1 MGILVEQS
9 ETTALLKAKITKILF
24 LLLLVRLGLY
34 IPVPN
39 IDLDLFSQNQNTN
52 PIFGFAKTLTGSS
65 FLGIGALVILPYINA
80 SIIIQLLI
88 PVIPKL
94 EQLQK
99 EEGEFGRQ
107 QITRYT
113 RYLAF
118 IWSIFLSVGIA
129 FFLIKPVIFDWN
141 FILAIKIILSL
152 ITGSMLSMWF
162 SELITEEGLG
172 NGSSMLIFINI
183 VGSIPNNF
191 ASISNTLFDN
201 AAYLSNLATLCKTSL
216 FYLFVVTVVIVF
228 QDSYKK
234 ISIISAKQL
243 TGDYVGQAQKISEL
257 KNTYI
262 PLKVNQGGIMPLAFS
277 STIAV
282 FLTYPVQLFIN
293 SGFIVNQAFSTNLLT
308 FYSIALNIILVVFF
322 SCFYAALVLKPED
335 ISQNLAKMAYSIPG
349 IRQGRETTRYLEKT
363 VSRLSFI
370 GGLFLSFLAFFP
382 LLISSVVKVSI
393 FKNVTSL
400 LILIGVIT
408 DVTSQIRGYL
418 VSRKYEGFKQ

>member
-1 MGILVEQS
+1 MEQS
-9 ETTALLKAKITKILF
+9 ETIALLKAKITKILF

-65 FLGIGALVILPYINA
+65 FLGIGALGILPYINA
-80 SIIIQLLI
+80 SIIIQLLV
-88 PVIPKL
+88 PVLPQL

-113 RYLAF
+113 RYLAL
-118 IWSIFLSVGIA
+118 IWAIILSSAIA
-129 FFLIKPVIFDWN
+129 FFLVKPIIFDWSISLALEI
-141 FILAIKIILSL
+141 ILALV
-152 ITGSMLSMWF
+152 TGSILSMWF

-183 VGSIPNNF
+183 VGSIPNSFSELNNALF
-191 ASISNTLFDN
+191 SQASYLDNLRISGQGLI
-201 AAYLSNLATLCKTSL
+201 
-216 FYLFVVTVVIVF
+216 FYLFVVSVIILF

-234 ISIISAKQL
+234 NNIVAAKQL
-243 TGDYVGQAQKISEL
+243 NLSSSDQSQNFSQL
-257 KNTYI
+257 KNSYI
-262 PLKVNQGGIMPLAFS
+262 PLKVNQGGIMPLVFS

-282 FLTYPVQLFIN
+282 FLAYPVQQLLNLGFVNN
-293 SGFIVNQAFSTNLLT
+293 SFLSV
-308 FYSIALNIILVVFF
+308 YSITINILLVVLF
-322 SCFYAALVLKPED
+322 SCFYAGLVLKPDD

-349 IRQGRETTRYLEKT
+349 IRQGKDTTKYLEKT
-363 VSRLSFI
+363 VARLAFL
-370 GGLFLSFLAFFP
+370 GGLFLAFLAFFP
-382 LLISSVVKVSI
+382 LVVGNVLQVNI

-418 VSRKYEGFKQ
+418 VSQNYESFKNT

>member
-1 MGILVEQS
+1 MEQS

-65 FLGIGALVILPYINA
+65 FLGIGALGILPYINA
-80 SIIIQLLI
+80 SIIIQLLV
-88 PVIPKL
+88 PVLPQL

-113 RYLAF
+113 RYLAL
-118 IWSIFLSVGIA
+118 IWAIILSSAIA
-129 FFLIKPVIFDWN
+129 FFLVKPIIFDWSISLALEI
-141 FILAIKIILSL
+141 ILALV
-152 ITGSMLSMWF
+152 TGSILSMWF

-183 VGSIPNNF
+183 VGSIPNSFSDLNNALF
-191 ASISNTLFDN
+191 SQASYLDNLRISSQGLI
-201 AAYLSNLATLCKTSL
+201 L
-216 FYLFVVTVVIVF
+216 YLFVVSVIILF

-234 ISIISAKQL
+234 INIVAAKQL
-243 TGDYVGQAQKISEL
+243 NLSSSDQSQDFSQL
-257 KNTYI
+257 KNSYI
-262 PLKVNQGGIMPLAFS
+262 PLKVNQGGIMPLVFS

-282 FLTYPVQLFIN
+282 FLAYPVQQLLNLGFVNN
-293 SGFIVNQAFSTNLLT
+293 SFLSV
-308 FYSIALNIILVVFF
+308 YSITINILLVVLF
-322 SCFYAALVLKPED
+322 SCFYAGLVLKPDD

-349 IRQGRETTRYLEKT
+349 IRQGKDTTKYLEKT
-363 VSRLSFI
+363 VARLAFL
-370 GGLFLSFLAFFP
+370 GGLFLAFLAFFP
-382 LLISSVVKVSI
+382 LVVGNVLQVNI

-418 VSRKYEGFKQ
+418 VARKYEGFK

>member
-1 MGILVEQS
+1 MEQS

-65 FLGIGALVILPYINA
+65 FLGIGALGILPYINA
-80 SIIIQLLI
+80 SIIIQLLV
-88 PVIPKL
+88 PVLPQL

-113 RYLAF
+113 RYLAL
-118 IWSIFLSVGIA
+118 IWAIILSSAIA
-129 FFLIKPVIFDWN
+129 FFLVKPIIFDWSISLALEI
-141 FILAIKIILSL
+141 ILALV
-152 ITGSMLSMWF
+152 TGSILSMWF

-183 VGSIPNNF
+183 VGSIPNSFSELNNALF
-191 ASISNTLFDN
+191 SQASYLDNLRISGQGLI
-201 AAYLSNLATLCKTSL
+201 
-216 FYLFVVTVVIVF
+216 FYLFVVSVIILF

-234 ISIISAKQL
+234 INIVAAKQL
-243 TGDYVGQAQKISEL
+243 NLSSSDQSQNFSQL
-257 KNTYI
+257 KNSYI
-262 PLKVNQGGIMPLAFS
+262 PLKVNQGGIMPLVFS

-282 FLTYPVQLFIN
+282 FLAYPVQQLLNLGFVNN
-293 SGFIVNQAFSTNLLT
+293 SFLSV
-308 FYSIALNIILVVFF
+308 YSITINILLVVLF
-322 SCFYAALVLKPED
+322 SCFYAGLVLKPD
-335 ISQNLAKMAYSIPG
+335 VISQNLEKMAYSIPG
-349 IRQGRETTRYLEKT
+349 IRQGKDTTKYLEKT
-363 VSRLSFI
+363 VARLAFL
-370 GGLFLSFLAFFP
+370 GGLFLAFLAFFP
-382 LLISSVVKVSI
+382 LVVGNVLQVNI

-418 VSRKYEGFKQ
+418 VARKYEGFK

>member
-1 MGILVEQS
+1 MEQS

-39 IDLDLFSQNQNTN
+39 IDLDLFSQNQNIN

-65 FLGIGALVILPYINA
+65 FLGIGALGILPYINA
-80 SIIIQLLI
+80 SIIIQLLV

-113 RYLAF
+113 RYLAL
-118 IWSIFLSVGIA
+118 IWAVILSSAIA
-129 FFLIKPVIFDWN
+129 FFLVKPIIFDWTITLALEI
-141 FILAIKIILSL
+141 ILALV
-152 ITGSMLSMWF
+152 TGSILSMWF

-183 VGSIPNNF
+183 VGSIPNSFSDLNNALF
-191 ASISNTLFDN
+191 SQASYLDNLRISGQGLI
-201 AAYLSNLATLCKTSL
+201 
-216 FYLFVVTVVIVF
+216 FYLFVVSVIILF

-234 ISIISAKQL
+234 INIVAAKQL
-243 TGDYVGQAQKISEL
+243 NISSSNQSQNFSQL
-257 KNTYI
+257 KNSYI
-262 PLKVNQGGIMPLAFS
+262 PLKVNQGGIMPLVFS

-282 FLTYPVQLFIN
+282 FLAYPVQLFLN
-293 SGFIVNQAFSTNLLT
+293 LGFVNPSFATSFLSV
-308 FYSIALNIILVVFF
+308 YSIILNILLVVFF
-322 SCFYAALVLKPED
+322 SCFYAALVLKPDD

-349 IRQGRETTRYLEKT
+349 IRQGKDTTKYLEKT
-363 VSRLSFI
+363 VARLAFM
-370 GGLFLSFLAFFP
+370 GGLFLAFLAFFP
-382 LLISSVVKVSI
+382 LVIGNVLQVNI

-418 VSRKYEGFKQ
+418 VARKYEGFK

>member
-1 MGILVEQS
+1 VEQS

-65 FLGIGALVILPYINA
+65 FLGIGALGILPYINA
-80 SIIIQLLI
+80 SIIIQLLV
-88 PVIPKL
+88 PVLPQL

-113 RYLAF
+113 RYLAL
-118 IWSIFLSVGIA
+118 IWAVILSSAIA
-129 FFLIKPVIFDWN
+129 FFLVKPIIFDWSISLALEI
-141 FILAIKIILSL
+141 ILALV
-152 ITGSMLSMWF
+152 TGSILSMWF

-183 VGSIPNNF
+183 VGSIPNSFSELNNALF
-191 ASISNTLFDN
+191 SQASYLDNLRISGQGLI
-201 AAYLSNLATLCKTSL
+201 
-216 FYLFVVTVVIVF
+216 FYLFVVSVIILF

-234 ISIISAKQL
+234 INIVAAKQL
-243 TGDYVGQAQKISEL
+243 NLSSSDQSQNLSQL
-257 KNTYI
+257 KNSYI
-262 PLKVNQGGIMPLAFS
+262 PLKVNQGGIMPLVFS

-282 FLTYPVQLFIN
+282 FLAYPVQQLLNLGFVNN
-293 SGFIVNQAFSTNLLT
+293 SFLSV
-308 FYSIALNIILVVFF
+308 YSITINILLVVLF
-322 SCFYAALVLKPED
+322 SCFYAGLVLKPDD

-349 IRQGRETTRYLEKT
+349 IRQGKDTTKYLEKT
-363 VSRLSFI
+363 VARLAFM
-370 GGLFLSFLAFFP
+370 GGLFLAFLAFFP
-382 LLISSVVKVSI
+382 LVVGNVLQVNI

-418 VSRKYEGFKQ
+418 VARKYEGFK

>member
-1 MGILVEQS
+1 VEQS
-9 ETTALLKAKITKILF
+9 ETTSLLKAKITKILF

-65 FLGIGALVILPYINA
+65 FLGIGALGILPYINA
-80 SIIIQLLI
+80 SIIIQLLV
-88 PVIPKL
+88 PVLPQL

-113 RYLAF
+113 RYLAL
-118 IWSIFLSVGIA
+118 IWAVILSTAIA
-129 FFLIKPVIFDWN
+129 FFLVKPIIFDWSISLALEI
-141 FILAIKIILSL
+141 ILALV
-152 ITGSMLSMWF
+152 TGSILSMWF

-183 VGSIPNNF
+183 VGSIPNSFSELNNALF
-191 ASISNTLFDN
+191 SQASYLDNLRISGQGLI
-201 AAYLSNLATLCKTSL
+201 
-216 FYLFVVTVVIVF
+216 FYLFVVSVIILF

-234 ISIISAKQL
+234 INIVAAKQL
-243 TGDYVGQAQKISEL
+243 NLSSSDQSQNFSQL
-257 KNTYI
+257 KNSYI
-262 PLKVNQGGIMPLAFS
+262 PLKVNQGGIMPLVFS

-282 FLTYPVQLFIN
+282 FLAYPVQQLLNLGFVNN
-293 SGFIVNQAFSTNLLT
+293 SFLSV
-308 FYSIALNIILVVFF
+308 YSITINILLVVLF
-322 SCFYAALVLKPED
+322 SCFYAGLVLKPDD

-349 IRQGRETTRYLEKT
+349 IRQGKDTTKYLEKT
-363 VSRLSFI
+363 VARLAFM
-370 GGLFLSFLAFFP
+370 GGLFLAFLAFFP
-382 LLISSVVKVSI
+382 LVVGNVLQVNI

-418 VSRKYEGFKQ
+418 VARKYEGFK

>member
-1 MGILVEQS
+1 MEQS

-65 FLGIGALVILPYINA
+65 FLGIGALGILPYINA
-80 SIIIQLLI
+80 SIIIQLLV
-88 PVIPKL
+88 PVLPQL

-113 RYLAF
+113 RYLAL
-118 IWSIFLSVGIA
+118 IWAIILSSAIA
-129 FFLIKPVIFDWN
+129 FFLVKPIIFDWSISLALEI
-141 FILAIKIILSL
+141 ILALV
-152 ITGSMLSMWF
+152 TGSILSMWF

-183 VGSIPNNF
+183 VGSIPNSFSELNNALF
-191 ASISNTLFDN
+191 SQASYLDNLRISGQGLI
-201 AAYLSNLATLCKTSL
+201 
-216 FYLFVVTVVIVF
+216 FYLFVVSVIILF

-234 ISIISAKQL
+234 INIVAAKQL
-243 TGDYVGQAQKISEL
+243 NLSSSDQSQNFSQL
-257 KNTYI
+257 KNSYI
-262 PLKVNQGGIMPLAFS
+262 PLKVNQGGIMPLVFS

-282 FLTYPVQLFIN
+282 FLAYPVQQLLNLGFVNN
-293 SGFIVNQAFSTNLLT
+293 SFLSA
-308 FYSIALNIILVVFF
+308 YSITINILLVVLF
-322 SCFYAALVLKPED
+322 SCFYAGLVLKPDD

-349 IRQGRETTRYLEKT
+349 IRQGKDTTKYLEKT
-363 VSRLSFI
+363 VARLAFL
-370 GGLFLSFLAFFP
+370 GGLFLAFLAFFP
-382 LLISSVVKVSI
+382 LVVGNVLQVNI

-418 VSRKYEGFKQ
+418 VARKYEGFK

>member
-1 MGILVEQS
+1 MEQS

-65 FLGIGALVILPYINA
+65 FLGIGALGILPYINA
-80 SIIIQLLI
+80 SIIIQLLV
-88 PVIPKL
+88 PVLPQL

-113 RYLAF
+113 RYLAL
-118 IWSIFLSVGIA
+118 IWAVILSSAIA
-129 FFLIKPVIFDWN
+129 FFLVKPIIFDWSISLALEI
-141 FILAIKIILSL
+141 ILALV
-152 ITGSMLSMWF
+152 TGSILSMWF

-183 VGSIPNNF
+183 VGSIPNSFSELNNALF
-191 ASISNTLFDN
+191 SQASYLDNLRISGQGLI
-201 AAYLSNLATLCKTSL
+201 
-216 FYLFVVTVVIVF
+216 FYLFVVSVIILF

-234 ISIISAKQL
+234 INIVAAKQL
-243 TGDYVGQAQKISEL
+243 NLSSSDQSQNFSQL
-257 KNTYI
+257 KNSYI
-262 PLKVNQGGIMPLAFS
+262 PLKVNQGGIMPLVFS

-282 FLTYPVQLFIN
+282 FLAYPVQQLLNLGFVNN
-293 SGFIVNQAFSTNLLT
+293 SFLSV
-308 FYSIALNIILVVFF
+308 YSITINILLVVLF
-322 SCFYAALVLKPED
+322 SCFYAGLVLKPDD

-349 IRQGRETTRYLEKT
+349 IRQGKDTTKYLEKT
-363 VSRLSFI
+363 VARLAFM
-370 GGLFLSFLAFFP
+370 GGLFLAFLAFFP
-382 LLISSVVKVSI
+382 LVVGNVLQVNI

-400 LILIGVIT
+400 LILIGH
-408 DVTSQIRGYL
+408 L
-418 VSRKYEGFKQ
+418 KVSILMPSDLFIF

>member
-1 MGILVEQS
+1 VEQS

-65 FLGIGALVILPYINA
+65 FLGIGALGILPYINA
-80 SIIIQLLI
+80 SIIIQLLV
-88 PVIPKL
+88 PVLPQL

-113 RYLAF
+113 RYLAL
-118 IWSIFLSVGIA
+118 IWAVILSSAIA
-129 FFLIKPVIFDWN
+129 FFLVKPIIFDWSISLALEI
-141 FILAIKIILSL
+141 ILALV
-152 ITGSMLSMWF
+152 TGSILSMWF

-183 VGSIPNNF
+183 VGSIPNSFSELNNALF
-191 ASISNTLFDN
+191 SQASYLDNLRISGQGLI
-201 AAYLSNLATLCKTSL
+201 
-216 FYLFVVTVVIVF
+216 FYLFVVSVIILF

-234 ISIISAKQL
+234 INIVAAKQL
-243 TGDYVGQAQKISEL
+243 NLSSSDQSQNLSQL
-257 KNTYI
+257 KNSYI
-262 PLKVNQGGIMPLAFS
+262 PLKVNQGGIMPLVFS

-282 FLTYPVQLFIN
+282 FFAYPVQQLLNLGFVNN
-293 SGFIVNQAFSTNLLT
+293 SFLSV
-308 FYSIALNIILVVFF
+308 YSITINILLVVLF
-322 SCFYAALVLKPED
+322 SCFYAGLVLKPDD

-349 IRQGRETTRYLEKT
+349 IRQGKDTTKYLEKT
-363 VSRLSFI
+363 VARLAFM
-370 GGLFLSFLAFFP
+370 GGLFLAFLAFFP
-382 LLISSVVKVSI
+382 LVVGNVLQVNI

-418 VSRKYEGFKQ
+418 VARKYEGFK

>member
-1 MGILVEQS
+1 MEQS

-65 FLGIGALVILPYINA
+65 FLGIGALGILPYINA
-80 SIIIQLLI
+80 SIIIQLLV
-88 PVIPKL
+88 PVLPQL

-113 RYLAF
+113 RYLAL
-118 IWSIFLSVGIA
+118 IWAIILSSAIA
-129 FFLIKPVIFDWN
+129 FFLVKPIIFDWSISLALEI
-141 FILAIKIILSL
+141 ILALV
-152 ITGSMLSMWF
+152 TGSILSMWF

-183 VGSIPNNF
+183 VGSIPNSFSELNNALF
-191 ASISNTLFDN
+191 SQASYLDNLRISGQGLI
-201 AAYLSNLATLCKTSL
+201 
-216 FYLFVVTVVIVF
+216 FYLFVVSVIILF

-234 ISIISAKQL
+234 INIVAAKQL
-243 TGDYVGQAQKISEL
+243 NLSSSDQSQDFSQL
-257 KNTYI
+257 KNSYI
-262 PLKVNQGGIMPLAFS
+262 PLKVNQGGIMPLVFS
-277 STIAV
+277 STFAV
-282 FLTYPVQLFIN
+282 FLAYPVQQLLNLGFVNN
-293 SGFIVNQAFSTNLLT
+293 SFLSA
-308 FYSIALNIILVVFF
+308 YSITINILLVVLF
-322 SCFYAALVLKPED
+322 SCFYAGLVLKPDD

-349 IRQGRETTRYLEKT
+349 IRQGKDTTKYLEKT
-363 VSRLSFI
+363 VARLAFL
-370 GGLFLSFLAFFP
+370 GGLFLAFLAFFP
-382 LLISSVVKVSI
+382 LVVGNVLQVNI

-418 VSRKYEGFKQ
+418 VARKYEGFK

>member
-1 MGILVEQS
+1 MEQS

-52 PIFGFAKTLTGSS
+52 PIFSFAKTLTGSS
-65 FLGIGALVILPYINA
+65 FLGIGALGILPYINA
-80 SIIIQLLI
+80 SIIIQLLV
-88 PVIPKL
+88 PVLPQL

-113 RYLAF
+113 RYLAL
-118 IWSIFLSVGIA
+118 IWSIILSSAIA
-129 FFLIKPVIFDWN
+129 FFLVKPIIFDWSISLALEI
-141 FILAIKIILSL
+141 ILALV
-152 ITGSMLSMWF
+152 TGSILSMWF

-183 VGSIPNNF
+183 VGSIPNSFSDLNNALF
-191 ASISNTLFDN
+191 SQASYLDNLRISGQGLI
-201 AAYLSNLATLCKTSL
+201 
-216 FYLFVVTVVIVF
+216 FYLFVVSVIILF

-234 ISIISAKQL
+234 INIVAAKQL
-243 TGDYVGQAQKISEL
+243 NLSSSDQSQDFSQL
-257 KNTYI
+257 KNSYI
-262 PLKVNQGGIMPLAFS
+262 PLKVNQGGIMPLVFS

-282 FLTYPVQLFIN
+282 FLAYPVQQLLNLGFVNN
-293 SGFIVNQAFSTNLLT
+293 SFLSA
-308 FYSIALNIILVVFF
+308 YSITINILLVVLF
-322 SCFYAALVLKPED
+322 SCFYAGLVLKPDD

-349 IRQGRETTRYLEKT
+349 IRQGKDTTKYLEKT
-363 VSRLSFI
+363 VARLAFL
-370 GGLFLSFLAFFP
+370 GGLFLAFLAFFP
-382 LLISSVVKVSI
+382 LVVGNVLQVNI

-418 VSRKYEGFKQ
+418 VARKYEGFK

>member
-1 MGILVEQS
+1 MEQS
-9 ETTALLKAKITKILF
+9 ETTSLLKAKITKILF

-65 FLGIGALVILPYINA
+65 FLGIGALGILPYINA
-80 SIIIQLLI
+80 SIIIQLLV
-88 PVIPKL
+88 PVLPQL

-113 RYLAF
+113 RYLAL
-118 IWSIFLSVGIA
+118 IWAVILSTAIA
-129 FFLIKPVIFDWN
+129 FFLVKPIIFDWSISLALEI
-141 FILAIKIILSL
+141 ILALV
-152 ITGSMLSMWF
+152 TGSILSMWF

-183 VGSIPNNF
+183 VGSIPNSFSELNNALF
-191 ASISNTLFDN
+191 SQASYLDNLRISGQGLI
-201 AAYLSNLATLCKTSL
+201 
-216 FYLFVVTVVIVF
+216 FYLFVVSVIILF

-234 ISIISAKQL
+234 INIVAAKQL
-243 TGDYVGQAQKISEL
+243 NLSSSDQSQNFSQL
-257 KNTYI
+257 KNSYI
-262 PLKVNQGGIMPLAFS
+262 PLKVNQGGIMPLVFS

-282 FLTYPVQLFIN
+282 FLAYPVQQLLNLGFVNN
-293 SGFIVNQAFSTNLLT
+293 SFLSV
-308 FYSIALNIILVVFF
+308 YSITINILLVVLF
-322 SCFYAALVLKPED
+322 SCFYAGLVLKPDD

-349 IRQGRETTRYLEKT
+349 VRQGKDTTKYLEKT
-363 VSRLSFI
+363 VARLAFL
-370 GGLFLSFLAFFP
+370 GGLFLAFLAFFP
-382 LLISSVVKVSI
+382 LVVGNVLQVNI

-418 VSRKYEGFKQ
+418 VARKYEGFK

>member
-1 MGILVEQS
+1 MEQS
-9 ETTALLKAKITKILF
+9 ETTSLLKAKITKILF

-65 FLGIGALVILPYINA
+65 FLGIGALGILPYINA
-80 SIIIQLLI
+80 SIIIQLLV
-88 PVIPKL
+88 PVLPQL

-113 RYLAF
+113 RYLAL
-118 IWSIFLSVGIA
+118 IWAVILSTAIA
-129 FFLIKPVIFDWN
+129 FFLVKPIIFDWSISLALEI
-141 FILAIKIILSL
+141 ILALV
-152 ITGSMLSMWF
+152 TGSILSMWF

-183 VGSIPNNF
+183 VGSIPNSFSELNNALF
-191 ASISNTLFDN
+191 SQASYLDNLRISGQGLI
-201 AAYLSNLATLCKTSL
+201 
-216 FYLFVVTVVIVF
+216 FYIFVVSVIILF

-234 ISIISAKQL
+234 INIVAAKQL
-243 TGDYVGQAQKISEL
+243 NLSSSDQSQNFSQL
-257 KNTYI
+257 KNSYI
-262 PLKVNQGGIMPLAFS
+262 PLKVNQGGIMPLVFS

-282 FLTYPVQLFIN
+282 FLAYPVQQLLNLGFVNN
-293 SGFIVNQAFSTNLLT
+293 SFLSV
-308 FYSIALNIILVVFF
+308 YSITINILLVVLF
-322 SCFYAALVLKPED
+322 SCVYAGLVLKPDD

-349 IRQGRETTRYLEKT
+349 IRQGKETTKYLEKT
-363 VSRLSFI
+363 VARLAFM
-370 GGLFLSFLAFFP
+370 GGLFLAFLAFFP
-382 LLISSVVKVSI
+382 LVVGNVLQVNI

-418 VSRKYEGFKQ
+418 VARKYEGFK

>member
-1 MGILVEQS
+1 VEQS

-65 FLGIGALVILPYINA
+65 FLGIGALGILPYINA
-80 SIIIQLLI
+80 SIIIQLLV
-88 PVIPKL
+88 PVLPQL

-113 RYLAF
+113 RYLAL
-118 IWSIFLSVGIA
+118 IWAVILSSAIA
-129 FFLIKPVIFDWN
+129 FFLVKPIIFDWSISLALEI
-141 FILAIKIILSL
+141 ILALV
-152 ITGSMLSMWF
+152 TGSILSMWF

-183 VGSIPNNF
+183 VGSIPNSFSELNNALF
-191 ASISNTLFDN
+191 SQASYLDNLRISGQGLI
-201 AAYLSNLATLCKTSL
+201 
-216 FYLFVVTVVIVF
+216 FYLFVVSVIILF

-234 ISIISAKQL
+234 INIVAAKQL
-243 TGDYVGQAQKISEL
+243 NLSSSDQSQNFSQL
-257 KNTYI
+257 KNSYI
-262 PLKVNQGGIMPLAFS
+262 PLKVNQGGIMPLVFS

-282 FLTYPVQLFIN
+282 FLAYPVQQLLNLGFVNN
-293 SGFIVNQAFSTNLLT
+293 SFLSV
-308 FYSIALNIILVVFF
+308 YSITINILLVVLF
-322 SCFYAALVLKPED
+322 SCFYAGLVLKPDD

-349 IRQGRETTRYLEKT
+349 IRQGKDTTKYLEKT
-363 VSRLSFI
+363 VARLAFL
-370 GGLFLSFLAFFP
+370 GGLFLAFLAFFP
-382 LLISSVVKVSI
+382 LVVGNVLQVNI

-418 VSRKYEGFKQ
+418 VARKYEGFK

>member
-1 MGILVEQS
+1 VEQS

-65 FLGIGALVILPYINA
+65 FLGIGALGILPYINA
-80 SIIIQLLI
+80 SIIIQLLV
-88 PVIPKL
+88 PVLPQL

-113 RYLAF
+113 RYLAL
-118 IWSIFLSVGIA
+118 IWAIILSSAIA
-129 FFLIKPVIFDWN
+129 FFLVKPIIFDWSISLALEI
-141 FILAIKIILSL
+141 ILALV
-152 ITGSMLSMWF
+152 TGSILSMWF

-183 VGSIPNNF
+183 VGSIPNSFSELNNALF
-191 ASISNTLFDN
+191 SQASYLDNLRISGQGLI
-201 AAYLSNLATLCKTSL
+201 
-216 FYLFVVTVVIVF
+216 FYLFVVSVIILF

-234 ISIISAKQL
+234 INIVAAKQL
-243 TGDYVGQAQKISEL
+243 NLSSSDQSQNFSQL
-257 KNTYI
+257 KNSYI
-262 PLKVNQGGIMPLAFS
+262 PLKVNQGGIMPLVFS

-282 FLTYPVQLFIN
+282 FLAYPVQQLLNLGFVNN
-293 SGFIVNQAFSTNLLT
+293 SFLSV
-308 FYSIALNIILVVFF
+308 YSITINILLVVLF
-322 SCFYAALVLKPED
+322 SCFYAGLVLKPDD

-349 IRQGRETTRYLEKT
+349 IRQGKDTTKYLEKT
-363 VSRLSFI
+363 VARLAFL
-370 GGLFLSFLAFFP
+370 GGLFLAFLAFFP
-382 LLISSVVKVSI
+382 LVVGNVLQVNI

-418 VSRKYEGFKQ
+418 VARKYEGFK

>member
-1 MGILVEQS
+1 MEQS

-52 PIFGFAKTLTGSS
+52 PIFSFAKTLTGSS
-65 FLGIGALVILPYINA
+65 FLGIGALGILPYINA
-80 SIIIQLLI
+80 SIIIQLLV
-88 PVIPKL
+88 PVLPQL

-113 RYLAF
+113 RYLAL
-118 IWSIFLSVGIA
+118 IWSIILSSAIA
-129 FFLIKPVIFDWN
+129 FFLVKPIIFDWSISLALEI
-141 FILAIKIILSL
+141 ILALV
-152 ITGSMLSMWF
+152 TGSILSMWF

-183 VGSIPNNF
+183 VGSIPNSFSDLNNALF
-191 ASISNTLFDN
+191 SQASYLDNLRISSQGLI
-201 AAYLSNLATLCKTSL
+201 L
-216 FYLFVVTVVIVF
+216 YLFVVSVIILF

-234 ISIISAKQL
+234 INIVAAKQL
-243 TGDYVGQAQKISEL
+243 NLSSSDQSQDFSQL
-257 KNTYI
+257 KNSYI
-262 PLKVNQGGIMPLAFS
+262 PLKVNQGGIMPLVFS

-282 FLTYPVQLFIN
+282 FLAYPVQQLLNLGFVNN
-293 SGFIVNQAFSTNLLT
+293 SFLSA
-308 FYSIALNIILVVFF
+308 YSITINILLVVLF
-322 SCFYAALVLKPED
+322 SCFYAGLVLKPDD

-349 IRQGRETTRYLEKT
+349 IRQGKDTTKYLEKT
-363 VSRLSFI
+363 VARLAFL
-370 GGLFLSFLAFFP
+370 GGLFLAFLAFFP
-382 LLISSVVKVSI
+382 LVVGNVLQVNI

-418 VSRKYEGFKQ
+418 VARKYEGFK

>member
-1 MGILVEQS
+1 MEQS

-65 FLGIGALVILPYINA
+65 FLGIGALGILPYINA
-80 SIIIQLLI
+80 SIIIQLLV
-88 PVIPKL
+88 PVLPQL

-113 RYLAF
+113 RYLAL
-118 IWSIFLSVGIA
+118 IWSIILSSAIA
-129 FFLIKPVIFDWN
+129 FFLVKPIIFDWSISLALEI
-141 FILAIKIILSL
+141 ILALV
-152 ITGSMLSMWF
+152 TGSILSMWF

-183 VGSIPNNF
+183 VGSIPNSFSELNNALF
-191 ASISNTLFDN
+191 SQASYLDNLRISGQGLI
-201 AAYLSNLATLCKTSL
+201 
-216 FYLFVVTVVIVF
+216 FYLFVVSVIILF

-234 ISIISAKQL
+234 INIVAAKQL
-243 TGDYVGQAQKISEL
+243 NLSSSDQSQDFSQL
-257 KNTYI
+257 KNSYI
-262 PLKVNQGGIMPLAFS
+262 PLKVNQGGIMPLVFS

-282 FLTYPVQLFIN
+282 FLAYPVQQLLNLGFVNN
-293 SGFIVNQAFSTNLLT
+293 SFLSA
-308 FYSIALNIILVVFF
+308 YSITINILLVVLF
-322 SCFYAALVLKPED
+322 SCFYAGLVLKPDD

-349 IRQGRETTRYLEKT
+349 IRQGKDTTKYLEKT
-363 VSRLSFI
+363 VARLSFL
-370 GGLFLSFLAFFP
+370 GGLFLAFLAFFP
-382 LLISSVVKVSI
+382 LVVGNVLQVNI

-418 VSRKYEGFKQ
+418 VARKYEGFK

>member
-1 MGILVEQS
+1 MEQS

-52 PIFGFAKTLTGSS
+52 PIFSFAKTLTGSS
-65 FLGIGALVILPYINA
+65 FLGIGALGILPYINA
-80 SIIIQLLI
+80 SIIIQLLV
-88 PVIPKL
+88 PVLPQL

-113 RYLAF
+113 RYLAL
-118 IWSIFLSVGIA
+118 IWAIILSSAIA
-129 FFLIKPVIFDWN
+129 FFLVKPIIFDWSISLALEI
-141 FILAIKIILSL
+141 ILALV
-152 ITGSMLSMWF
+152 TGSILSMWF

-183 VGSIPNNF
+183 VGSIPNSFSDLNNALF
-191 ASISNTLFDN
+191 SQASYLDNLRISSQGLI
-201 AAYLSNLATLCKTSL
+201 L
-216 FYLFVVTVVIVF
+216 YLFVVSVIILF

-234 ISIISAKQL
+234 INIVAAKQL
-243 TGDYVGQAQKISEL
+243 NLSSSDQSQNFSQL
-257 KNTYI
+257 KNSYI
-262 PLKVNQGGIMPLAFS
+262 PLKVNQGGIMPLVFS

-282 FLTYPVQLFIN
+282 FLAYPVQQLLNLGFVNN
-293 SGFIVNQAFSTNLLT
+293 SFLSV
-308 FYSIALNIILVVFF
+308 YSITINILLVVLF
-322 SCFYAALVLKPED
+322 SCFYAGLVLKPDD

-349 IRQGRETTRYLEKT
+349 IRQGKDTTKYLEKT
-363 VSRLSFI
+363 VARLAFL
-370 GGLFLSFLAFFP
+370 GGLFLAFLAFFP
-382 LLISSVVKVSI
+382 LVVGNILQVNI

-418 VSRKYEGFKQ
+418 VARKYEGFK

>member
-1 MGILVEQS
+1 MEQS
-9 ETTALLKAKITKILF
+9 ETTSLLKAKITKILF

-65 FLGIGALVILPYINA
+65 FLGIGALGILPYINA
-80 SIIIQLLI
+80 SIIIQLLV
-88 PVIPKL
+88 PVLPQL

-113 RYLAF
+113 RYLAL
-118 IWSIFLSVGIA
+118 IWAIILSSAIA
-129 FFLIKPVIFDWN
+129 FFLVKPIIFDWSISLALEI
-141 FILAIKIILSL
+141 ILALV
-152 ITGSMLSMWF
+152 TGSILSMWF

-183 VGSIPNNF
+183 VGSIPNSFSELNNALF
-191 ASISNTLFDN
+191 SQASYLDNLRISGQGLI
-201 AAYLSNLATLCKTSL
+201 
-216 FYLFVVTVVIVF
+216 FYLFVVSVIILF

-234 ISIISAKQL
+234 INIVAAKQL
-243 TGDYVGQAQKISEL
+243 NLSSSDQSQNFSQL
-257 KNTYI
+257 KNSYI
-262 PLKVNQGGIMPLAFS
+262 PLKVNQGGIMPLVFS

-282 FLTYPVQLFIN
+282 FLAYPVQQLLNLGFVNN
-293 SGFIVNQAFSTNLLT
+293 SFLSV
-308 FYSIALNIILVVFF
+308 YSITINILLVVLF
-322 SCFYAALVLKPED
+322 SCFYAGLVLKPDD

-349 IRQGRETTRYLEKT
+349 VRQGKDTTKYLEKT
-363 VSRLSFI
+363 VARLAFL
-370 GGLFLSFLAFFP
+370 GGLFLAFLAFFP
-382 LLISSVVKVSI
+382 LVVGNVLQVNI

-418 VSRKYEGFKQ
+418 VARKYEGFK

>member
-1 MGILVEQS
+1 MEQS

-39 IDLDLFSQNQNTN
+39 IDLDIFSQNQSTN

-65 FLGIGALVILPYINA
+65 FLGIGALGILPYINA
-80 SIIIQLLI
+80 SIIIQLLV

-118 IWSIFLSVGIA
+118 AWSIFLSVGIA
-129 FFLIKPVIFDWN
+129 FFLVKPIVFDWTSS
-141 FILAIKIILSL
+141 LALEIILSL
-152 ITGSMLSMWF
+152 VTGSILSMWF

-183 VGSIPNNF
+183 VGSIPNSFSDLNN
-191 ASISNTLFDN
+191 ALFSKVSYLDN
-201 AAYLSNLATLCKTSL
+201 LKTVGQGL
-216 FYLFVVTVVIVF
+216 IFYLFVVSVIILF
-228 QDSYKK
+228 QDSFKK
-234 ISIISAKQL
+234 INIIAAKQL
-243 TGDYVGQAQKISEL
+243 NVSYSSQTQNFSEL
-257 KNTYI
+257 KNSYI
-262 PLKVNQGGIMPLAFS
+262 PLKINQGGIMPLVFS
-277 STIAV
+277 STVAV
-282 FLTYPVQLFIN
+282 VFAYPGQAFLNL
-293 SGFIVNQAFSTNLLT
+293 GFISSSLATSFMS
-308 FYSIALNIILVVFF
+308 FYSIALNIILVVIF
-322 SCFYAALVLKPED
+322 SCFYAALVLKPND

-349 IRQGRETTRYLEKT
+349 VRQGKDTTKYLEKT
-363 VSRLSFI
+363 VARLAFM
-370 GGLFLSFLAFFP
+370 GGLFLAFLAFFP
-382 LLISSVVKVSI
+382 LIIGNVLQVNL

-418 VSRKYEGFKQ
+418 VARKYEGFK

>member
-1 MGILVEQS
+1 VEQS
-9 ETTALLKAKITKILF
+9 ETIALLKAKITKILF

-39 IDLDLFSQNQNTN
+39 VDLDIFSQNQNVN

-65 FLGIGALVILPYINA
+65 FLGIGALGILPYINA
-80 SIIIQLLI
+80 SIIIQLLVPI
-88 PVIPKL
+88 IPKL

-118 IWSIFLSVGIA
+118 VWSIFLSGGVA
-129 FFLIKPVIFDWN
+129 FFLVKPVVFDWTN
-141 FILAIKIILSL
+141 GLGLEIILSL
-152 ITGSMLSMWF
+152 VTGSILSIWF

-183 VGSIPNNF
+183 VGSIPNSFNDLNNALF
-191 ASISNTLFDN
+191 SKVSYFDN
-201 AAYLSNLATLCKTSL
+201 LKTIGQGL
-216 FYLFVVTVVIVF
+216 IFYFFVVSVIILF
-228 QDSYKK
+228 QDSFKK
-234 ISIISAKQL
+234 INIIAAKQL
-243 TGDYVGQAQKISEL
+243 NVSYSSQNQNFSEL
-257 KNTYI
+257 KNSYI
-262 PLKVNQGGIMPLAFS
+262 PLKVNQGGIMPLVFS
-277 STIAV
+277 STVAV
-282 FLTYPVQLFIN
+282 FLAYPVQLVLNLGFIN
-293 SGFIVNQAFSTNLLT
+293 SSLASSFMS
-308 FYSIALNIILVVFF
+308 FYSIALNIILVVIF
-322 SCFYAALVLKPED
+322 SCFYAALVLKPND

-349 IRQGRETTRYLEKT
+349 VRQGKDTTKYLEKT
-363 VSRLSFI
+363 VARLAFM
-370 GGLFLSFLAFFP
+370 GGLFLAFLAFFP
-382 LLISSVVKVSI
+382 LIIGNVLQVNI

-418 VSRKYEGFKQ
+418 VARKYEGFK

>member
-1 MGILVEQS
+1 MEQS
-9 ETTALLKAKITKILF
+9 ETIVLLKAKITKILC

-34 IPVPN
+34 IPIPSV
-39 IDLDLFSQNQNTN
+39 DLDIFAQNQSIN
-52 PIFGFAKTLTGSS
+52 PVFNFAKTLTGSS
-65 FLGIGALVILPYINA
+65 FLGIGALGILPYINA

-118 IWSIFLSVGIA
+118 VWSIFLSIGIA
-129 FFLIKPVIFDWN
+129 FFLIRPVVFDWN
-141 FILAIKIILSL
+141 FILALKIILSL

-183 VGSIPNNF
+183 VGSIPNSF
-191 ASISNTLFDN
+191 ASINNTLFDN
-201 AAYLSNLATLCKTSL
+201 AAYLSNFATLCKAL
-216 FYLFVVTVVIVF
+216 VFYLFVVTVVIVF

-234 ISIISAKQL
+234 IGIISAKQL

-262 PLKVNQGGIMPLAFS
+262 PLKVNQGGIMPLVFS

-282 FLTYPVQLFIN
+282 FLTYPLQLFIN
-293 SGFIVNQAFSTNLLT
+293 SGFIGNQTLSANLLS
-308 FYSIALNIILVVFF
+308 FYSITLNIVLVVFF

-349 IRQGRETTRYLEKT
+349 IRQGKETTRYLEKT
-363 VSRLSFI
+363 VARLSFI
-370 GGLFLSFLAFFP
+370 GGLFLSFLALFP
-382 LLISSVVKVSI
+382 LIVGNVVKVSI

-418 VSRKYEGFKQ
+418 VSRKYEGFKQSN

>member
-1 MGILVEQS
+1 MEQS

-52 PIFGFAKTLTGSS
+52 PIFSFAKTLTGSS
-65 FLGIGALVILPYINA
+65 FLGIGALGILPYINA
-80 SIIIQLLI
+80 SIIIQLLV
-88 PVIPKL
+88 PVLPQL

-113 RYLAF
+113 RYLAL
-118 IWSIFLSVGIA
+118 IWSIILSSAIA
-129 FFLIKPVIFDWN
+129 FFLVKPIIFDWSISLALEI
-141 FILAIKIILSL
+141 ILALV
-152 ITGSMLSMWF
+152 TGSILSMWF

-183 VGSIPNNF
+183 VGSIPNSFSELNNALF
-191 ASISNTLFDN
+191 SQASYLDNLRISSQGLI
-201 AAYLSNLATLCKTSL
+201 L
-216 FYLFVVTVVIVF
+216 YLFVVSVIILF

-234 ISIISAKQL
+234 INIVAAKQL
-243 TGDYVGQAQKISEL
+243 NLSSSDQSQNFSQL
-257 KNTYI
+257 KNSYI
-262 PLKVNQGGIMPLAFS
+262 PLKVNQGGIMPLVFS

-282 FLTYPVQLFIN
+282 FLAYPVQQLLNLGFVNN
-293 SGFIVNQAFSTNLLT
+293 SFLSA
-308 FYSIALNIILVVFF
+308 YSITINILLVVLF
-322 SCFYAALVLKPED
+322 SCFYAGLVLKPDD

-349 IRQGRETTRYLEKT
+349 IRQGKDTTKYLEKT
-363 VSRLSFI
+363 VARLAFL
-370 GGLFLSFLAFFP
+370 GGLFLAFLAFFP
-382 LLISSVVKVSI
+382 LVVGNVLQVNI

-418 VSRKYEGFKQ
+418 VARKYEGFK

>member
-1 MGILVEQS
+1 VEQS
-9 ETTALLKAKITKILF
+9 ETIALLKAKITKILF

-39 IDLDLFSQNQNTN
+39 VDLDIFSQNQNVN

-65 FLGIGALVILPYINA
+65 FLGIGALGILPYINA
-80 SIIIQLLI
+80 SIIIQLLVPI
-88 PVIPKL
+88 IPKL

-118 IWSIFLSVGIA
+118 VWSIFLSGSIA
-129 FFLIKPVIFDWN
+129 FFLVKPVVFDWTN
-141 FILAIKIILSL
+141 GLGLEIILSL
-152 ITGSMLSMWF
+152 VTGSILSMWF

-183 VGSIPNNF
+183 VGSIPNSFNDLNNALF
-191 ASISNTLFDN
+191 SKVSYFDN
-201 AAYLSNLATLCKTSL
+201 LKTIGQGL
-216 FYLFVVTVVIVF
+216 IFYFFVVSVIILF
-228 QDSYKK
+228 QDSFKK
-234 ISIISAKQL
+234 INIIAAKQL
-243 TGDYVGQAQKISEL
+243 NVSYSSQNQNFSEL
-257 KNTYI
+257 KNSYI
-262 PLKVNQGGIMPLAFS
+262 PLKVNQGGIMPLVFS
-277 STIAV
+277 STVAV
-282 FLTYPVQLFIN
+282 FLAYPVQLVLNLGFIN
-293 SGFIVNQAFSTNLLT
+293 SSLASSFMS
-308 FYSIALNIILVVFF
+308 FYSIALNIILVVIF
-322 SCFYAALVLKPED
+322 SCFYAALVLKPND

-349 IRQGRETTRYLEKT
+349 VRQGKDTTKYLEKT
-363 VSRLSFI
+363 VARLAFM
-370 GGLFLSFLAFFP
+370 GGLFLAFLAFFP
-382 LLISSVVKVSI
+382 LIIGNVLQVNI

-418 VSRKYEGFKQ
+418 VARKYEGFK

>member
-1 MGILVEQS
+1 MEQS

-65 FLGIGALVILPYINA
+65 FLGIGALGILPYINA
-80 SIIIQLLI
+80 SIIIQLLV
-88 PVIPKL
+88 PVLPQL

-113 RYLAF
+113 RYLAL
-118 IWSIFLSVGIA
+118 IWAIILSSAIA
-129 FFLIKPVIFDWN
+129 FFLVKPIIFDWSISLALEI
-141 FILAIKIILSL
+141 ILALV
-152 ITGSMLSMWF
+152 TGSILSMWF

-183 VGSIPNNF
+183 VGSIPNSFSELNNALF
-191 ASISNTLFDN
+191 SQASYLDNLRISGQGLI
-201 AAYLSNLATLCKTSL
+201 
-216 FYLFVVTVVIVF
+216 FYLFVVSVIILF

-234 ISIISAKQL
+234 INIVAAKQL
-243 TGDYVGQAQKISEL
+243 NLSSSDQSQNFSQL
-257 KNTYI
+257 KNSYI
-262 PLKVNQGGIMPLAFS
+262 PLKVNQGGIMPLVFS

-282 FLTYPVQLFIN
+282 FLAYPVQQLLNLGFIN
-293 SGFIVNQAFSTNLLT
+293 NSFLSV
-308 FYSIALNIILVVFF
+308 YSITINILLVVLF
-322 SCFYAALVLKPED
+322 SCFYAGLVLKPDD

-349 IRQGRETTRYLEKT
+349 IRQGKDTTKYLEKT
-363 VSRLSFI
+363 VARLAFL
-370 GGLFLSFLAFFP
+370 GGLFLAFLAFFP
-382 LLISSVVKVSI
+382 LVVGNVLQVNI

-418 VSRKYEGFKQ
+418 VARKYEGFK

>member
-1 MGILVEQS
+1 MEQS

-65 FLGIGALVILPYINA
+65 FLGIGALGILPYINA
-80 SIIIQLLI
+80 SIIIQLLV
-88 PVIPKL
+88 PVLPQL

-113 RYLAF
+113 RYLAL
-118 IWSIFLSVGIA
+118 IWSIILSSAIA
-129 FFLIKPVIFDWN
+129 FFLVKPIIFDWSISLALEI
-141 FILAIKIILSL
+141 ILALV
-152 ITGSMLSMWF
+152 TGSILSMWF

-183 VGSIPNNF
+183 VGSIPNSFSDLNNALF
-191 ASISNTLFDN
+191 SQASYLDNLRISSQGLI
-201 AAYLSNLATLCKTSL
+201 L
-216 FYLFVVTVVIVF
+216 YLFVVSVIILF

-234 ISIISAKQL
+234 INIVAAKQL
-243 TGDYVGQAQKISEL
+243 NLSSSDQSQDFSQL
-257 KNTYI
+257 KNSYI
-262 PLKVNQGGIMPLAFS
+262 PLKVNQGGIMPLVFS
-277 STIAV
+277 STFAV
-282 FLTYPVQLFIN
+282 FLAYPVQQLLNLGFVNN
-293 SGFIVNQAFSTNLLT
+293 SFLSV
-308 FYSIALNIILVVFF
+308 YSITINILLVVLF
-322 SCFYAALVLKPED
+322 SCFYAGLVLKPDD

-349 IRQGRETTRYLEKT
+349 IRQGKDTTKYLEKT
-363 VSRLSFI
+363 VARLAFL
-370 GGLFLSFLAFFP
+370 GGLFLAFLAFFP
-382 LLISSVVKVSI
+382 LVVGNVLQVNI

-418 VSRKYEGFKQ
+418 VARKYEGFK

>member
-1 MGILVEQS
+1 MEQS

-52 PIFGFAKTLTGSS
+52 PIFSFAKTLTGSS
-65 FLGIGALVILPYINA
+65 FLGIGALGILPYINA
-80 SIIIQLLI
+80 SIIIQLLV
-88 PVIPKL
+88 PVLPQL

-113 RYLAF
+113 RYLAL
-118 IWSIFLSVGIA
+118 IWSIILSSAIA
-129 FFLIKPVIFDWN
+129 FFLVKPIIFDWSISLALEI
-141 FILAIKIILSL
+141 ILALV
-152 ITGSMLSMWF
+152 TGSILSMWF

-183 VGSIPNNF
+183 VGSIPNSFSDLNNALF
-191 ASISNTLFDN
+191 SQASYLDNLRISSQGLI
-201 AAYLSNLATLCKTSL
+201 L
-216 FYLFVVTVVIVF
+216 YLFVVSVIILF

-234 ISIISAKQL
+234 INIVAAKQL
-243 TGDYVGQAQKISEL
+243 NLSSSDQSQDFSQL
-257 KNTYI
+257 KNSYI
-262 PLKVNQGGIMPLAFS
+262 PLKVNQGGIMPLVFS

-282 FLTYPVQLFIN
+282 FLAYPVQQLLNLGFVNN
-293 SGFIVNQAFSTNLLT
+293 SFLSA
-308 FYSIALNIILVVFF
+308 YSITINILLVVLF
-322 SCFYAALVLKPED
+322 SCFYAGLVLKPDD

-349 IRQGRETTRYLEKT
+349 IRQGKDTTKYLEKT
-363 VSRLSFI
+363 VARLAFL
-370 GGLFLSFLAFFP
+370 GGLFLAFLAFFP
-382 LLISSVVKVSI
+382 LVVGNILQVNI

-408 DVTSQIRGYL
+408 DATSQIRGYL
-418 VSRKYEGFKQ
+418 VARKYEGFK

>member
-1 MGILVEQS
+1 MEQS
-9 ETTALLKAKITKILF
+9 ETIALLKAKITKILF

-39 IDLDLFSQNQNTN
+39 VDLDIFSQNQNVN

-65 FLGIGALVILPYINA
+65 FLGIGALGILPYINA
-80 SIIIQLLI
+80 SIIIQLLVPI
-88 PVIPKL
+88 IPKL

-118 IWSIFLSVGIA
+118 VWSIFLSGGVA
-129 FFLIKPVIFDWN
+129 FFLVKPVVFDWTN
-141 FILAIKIILSL
+141 GLGLEIILSL
-152 ITGSMLSMWF
+152 VTGSILSMWF

-183 VGSIPNNF
+183 VGSIPNSFNDLNNALF
-191 ASISNTLFDN
+191 SKVSYFDN
-201 AAYLSNLATLCKTSL
+201 LKTIGQGL
-216 FYLFVVTVVIVF
+216 IFYFFVVSVIILF
-228 QDSYKK
+228 QDSFKK
-234 ISIISAKQL
+234 INIIAAKQL
-243 TGDYVGQAQKISEL
+243 NVSYSSQNQNFSEL
-257 KNTYI
+257 KNSYI
-262 PLKVNQGGIMPLAFS
+262 PLKVNQGGIMPLVFS
-277 STIAV
+277 STVAV
-282 FLTYPVQLFIN
+282 FLAYPVQLVLNLGFIN
-293 SGFIVNQAFSTNLLT
+293 SSLASSFMS
-308 FYSIALNIILVVFF
+308 FYSIALNIILVVIY
-322 SCFYAALVLKPED
+322 SCFYAALVLKPND

-349 IRQGRETTRYLEKT
+349 VRQGKDTTKYLEKT
-363 VSRLSFI
+363 VARLAFM
-370 GGLFLSFLAFFP
+370 GGLFLAFLAFFP
-382 LLISSVVKVSI
+382 LIIGNVLQVNI

-418 VSRKYEGFKQ
+418 VARKYEGFK

>member
-1 MGILVEQS
+1 MEQS

-52 PIFGFAKTLTGSS
+52 PIFSFAKTLTGSS
-65 FLGIGALVILPYINA
+65 FLGIGALGILPYINA
-80 SIIIQLLI
+80 SIIIQLLV
-88 PVIPKL
+88 PVLPQL

-113 RYLAF
+113 RYLAL
-118 IWSIFLSVGIA
+118 IWAIILSSAIA
-129 FFLIKPVIFDWN
+129 FFLVKPIIFDWSISLALEI
-141 FILAIKIILSL
+141 ILALV
-152 ITGSMLSMWF
+152 TGSILSMWF

-183 VGSIPNNF
+183 VGSIPNSFSELNNALF
-191 ASISNTLFDN
+191 SQASYLDNLRISGQGLI
-201 AAYLSNLATLCKTSL
+201 
-216 FYLFVVTVVIVF
+216 FYLFVVSVIILF

-234 ISIISAKQL
+234 INIVAAKQL
-243 TGDYVGQAQKISEL
+243 NLSSSDQSQDFSQL
-257 KNTYI
+257 KNSYI
-262 PLKVNQGGIMPLAFS
+262 PLKVNQGGIMPLVFS

-282 FLTYPVQLFIN
+282 FLAYPVQQLLNLGFVNN
-293 SGFIVNQAFSTNLLT
+293 SFLSV
-308 FYSIALNIILVVFF
+308 YSITINILLVVLF
-322 SCFYAALVLKPED
+322 SCFYAGLVLKPDD

-349 IRQGRETTRYLEKT
+349 IRQGKDTTKYLEKT
-363 VSRLSFI
+363 VARLAFL
-370 GGLFLSFLAFFP
+370 GGLFLAFLAFFP
-382 LLISSVVKVSI
+382 LVVGNILQVNI

-418 VSRKYEGFKQ
+418 VARKYEGFK

>member
-1 MGILVEQS
+1 VEQS
-9 ETTALLKAKITKILF
+9 ETIALLKAKITKILF

-39 IDLDLFSQNQNTN
+39 VDLDIFSQNQSAN

-65 FLGIGALVILPYINA
+65 FLGVGSLGILPYINA
-80 SIIIQLLI
+80 SIIFQLLI
-88 PVIPKL
+88 PIIPKL

-118 IWSIFLSVGIA
+118 IWSIFLSAGIA
-129 FFLIKPVIFDWN
+129 FVFVKPLIFDWS
-141 FILAIKIILSL
+141 FKLAVEIILALT
-152 ITGSMLSMWF
+152 TGSLLSMWF
-162 SELITEEGLG
+162 AELITEEGLG

-183 VGSIPNNF
+183 VGSIPNSFNNF
-191 ASISNTLFDN
+191 VSTFFNKASFIDN
-201 AAYLSNLATLCKTSL
+201 FIVSCQGLS
-216 FYLFVVTVVIVF
+216 FYLFIVSLIVMF

-234 ISIISAKQL
+234 VDLVSAKQL
-243 TGDYVGQAQKISEL
+243 NINYSGQNQQFSKL
-257 KNTYI
+257 KNSYI
-262 PLKVNQGGIMPLAFS
+262 PLKVNQGGIMPLVFS

-282 FLTYPVQLFIN
+282 FLAYPVQFFLN
-293 SGFIVNQAFSTNLLT
+293 SVIHLNSSLASELLN
-308 FYSIALNIILVVFF
+308 FYSIVLNVILVIFF
-322 SCFYAALVLKPED
+322 SGFYATLVLKPED

-349 IRQGRETTRYLEKT
+349 VRQGKETTKYLEKT
-363 VSRLSFI
+363 VARLAFV
-370 GGLFLSFLAFFP
+370 GGVFLAFLAFFP
-382 LLISSVVKVSI
+382 LLVGNFFQIYI

-418 VSRKYEGFKQ
+418 VARKYEGFRQ

>member
-1 MGILVEQS
+1 MEQS

-65 FLGIGALVILPYINA
+65 FLGIGALGILPYINA
-80 SIIIQLLI
+80 SIIIQLLV
-88 PVIPKL
+88 PVLPQL

-113 RYLAF
+113 RYLAL
-118 IWSIFLSVGIA
+118 IWAIILSSAIA
-129 FFLIKPVIFDWN
+129 FFLVKPIIFDWSISLALEI
-141 FILAIKIILSL
+141 ILALV
-152 ITGSMLSMWF
+152 TGSILSMWF

-183 VGSIPNNF
+183 VGSIPNSFSDLNNALF
-191 ASISNTLFDN
+191 SQASYLDNLRISGQGLI
-201 AAYLSNLATLCKTSL
+201 
-216 FYLFVVTVVIVF
+216 FYLFVVSVIILF

-234 ISIISAKQL
+234 INIVAAKQL
-243 TGDYVGQAQKISEL
+243 NLSSSDQSQNFSQL
-257 KNTYI
+257 KNSYI
-262 PLKVNQGGIMPLAFS
+262 PLKVNQGGIMPLVFS

-282 FLTYPVQLFIN
+282 FLAYPVQQLLNLGFVNN
-293 SGFIVNQAFSTNLLT
+293 SFLSV
-308 FYSIALNIILVVFF
+308 YSITINILLVVLF
-322 SCFYAALVLKPED
+322 SCFYAGLVLKPDD

-349 IRQGRETTRYLEKT
+349 IRQGKDTTKYLEKT
-363 VSRLSFI
+363 VARLSFL
-370 GGLFLSFLAFFP
+370 GGLFLAFLAFFP
-382 LLISSVVKVSI
+382 LVVGNILQVNI

-418 VSRKYEGFKQ
+418 VARKYEGFK